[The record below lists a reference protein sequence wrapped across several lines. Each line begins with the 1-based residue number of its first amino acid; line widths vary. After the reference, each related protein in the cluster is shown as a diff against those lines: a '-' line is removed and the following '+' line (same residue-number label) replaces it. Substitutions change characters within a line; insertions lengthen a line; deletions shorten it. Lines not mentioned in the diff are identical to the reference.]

1 MLLGGIRSG
10 ERLMWGCVL
19 VAMRLM
25 RGEVHWVV
33 TIGNG
38 WLVTLQLAGAIP
50 SQDEGTWM
58 AAGQVSI
65 MASCLRHPSA

>member
-1 MLLGGIRSG
+1 MWGCVLVAM
-10 ERLMWGCVL
+10 RLMWGCVL

-50 SQDEGTWM
+50 SQDEGTCT
-58 AAGQVSI
+58 G
-65 MASCLRHPSA
+65 